1 MKTSSSVLL
10 IACAS
15 LAALPVLAANR
26 GVESLRWLAG
36 CWSRTDA
43 EAGSGEQWTAPAG
56 GTMLGVSRTVRD
68 GRTVEYEFV
77 VIRAAADRTLVY
89 HAHPSGQSPK
99 EFRLLHQADREVVFE
114 NAAHDFPQ
122 RVGYRLENDGALT
135 AWIEGSRGGAL
146 NRIPFP
152 MRRVSCDSTDPSA
165 PTRVKVYPVAPPG
178 DD

>member
-15 LAALPVLAANR
+15 LAALPVLAANP

-68 GRTVEYEFV
+68 GRTVEYE
-77 VIRAAADRTLVY
+77 
-89 HAHPSGQSPK
+89 S
-99 EFRLLHQADREVVFE
+99 
-114 NAAHDFPQ
+114 
-122 RVGYRLENDGALT
+122 
-135 AWIEGSRGGAL
+135 W
-146 NRIPFP
+146 
-152 MRRVSCDSTDPSA
+152 
-165 PTRVKVYPVAPPG
+165 
-178 DD
+178 

>member
-1 MKTSSSVLL
+1 VKTSSSVLL

-15 LAALPVLAANR
+15 LAALPVLAANP

-56 GTMLGVSRTVRD
+56 GTMLGVSRTVRN

-89 HAHPSGQSPK
+89 HAHPSGQSPT

>member
-1 MKTSSSVLL
+1 VKASSSVLL
-10 IACAS
+10 LACAS
-15 LAALPVLAANR
+15 LAPLPALAADP
-26 GVESLRWLAG
+26 GVESLGWLAG

-77 VIRAAADRTLVY
+77 LIRAATDGTLVY
-89 HAHPSGQSPK
+89 HAHPSGQAPT

-152 MRRVSCDSTDPSA
+152 MRGVSCDSTDPTA
-165 PTRVKVYPVAPPG
+165 PTRARVDPVALTG